1 MAAMV
6 TAAGIPGRVASARRL
21 LIALGASL
29 LVHYLI
35 AGGWNG
41 SGGAQR
47 AAVVPPLQARLE
59 PRDQPTIEPVFS
71 ATPDATV
78 RLVPPLAAARR
89 RPAAA
94 APRPAVPQA
103 GTDFSN
109 GSDNRF
115 YLARE
120 LDEYPAPLAPLHLPG
135 AAGSVRL
142 WVSIDRAGQVVDVAV
157 ADAEPPDMFEQ
168 RARDLVLAT
177 QFAPA
182 RKAGYPVK
190 SRVLLVLRYGS

>member
-6 TAAGIPGRVASARRL
+6 TAAGIPGPVASARRL

-41 SGGAQR
+41 AGGAQR
-47 AAVVPPLQARLE
+47 AAVPPLQARLE
-59 PRDQPTIEPVFS
+59 PRDQSTIEPAFS
-71 ATPDATV
+71 ATPDPTA
-78 RLVPPLAAARR
+78 RLAPPAAAQPARVR
-89 RPAAA
+89 ATPRPAA
-94 APRPAVPQA
+94 PQA
-103 GTDFSN
+103 ATDFSS
-109 GSDNRF
+109 GSDTRF

-120 LDEYPAPLAPLHLPG
+120 LDEYPAPLAPLQLPG

-157 ADAEPPDMFEQ
+157 VDAEPPDMFEQ

-182 RKAGYPVK
+182 RKAGNPVK